1 MDKILKNLKTAALSL
16 RKARIEGKQDRTI
29 EMTMNFIRMKEFLDK
44 METVT
49 SLTSNGISSK
59 AQFIIV
65 KIIDNLKNIP
75 SLYKGK
81 VQDHN
86 CRSIFYDF
94 NNLYEYYKDVPAP
107 PELDKELSDEVIAL
121 LRDLIDRYTFTPI
134 IGRLRLKTLDAVEE
148 TPAILFARNSK
159 HFNHFSYYKDLK
171 HLNKALEL
179 LSLSANEIDVSTKDG
194 KYQLLS
200 IISQLGENL
209 SLRMLSP
216 RMVYFLSNDID
227 IERLARVRNDILHR
241 EDDSSLHLDGII
253 NDPESPF
260 LRMQEELLE
269 IQAIVESAVG
279 HLNLAVRPH
288 SMQGAIHERA
298 HSFLGSIEQVTLD
311 SIKEFYQP
319 NPGNNKKYKY
329 TKIPSSI
336 LKNCDNHEIFDVSYP
351 ALASKISM
359 DEKNEILS
367 AALLN
372 NWELFYECIKSIQ
385 TRVNNHF
392 KENKIKGIKEVQQE
406 FKLLLKTTKIQFSE
420 LENLNNPKVA
430 SLSDAEKNAFI
441 IKQLKHYKNEVK
453 ALFSKIKSTNADING
468 EELYAMKIDFNAYRV
483 ADVPRY
489 SIAAVISD
497 EYAKLSKLSRAMV
510 PQKYKPEINS
520 YEMKFIYGEREHYLL
535 RAGTFPNCIAIG
547 RTEDWQL
554 TFHINGHEGY
564 IYRENISEELYSK
577 IMSLHY
583 TGYRNLQH
591 NRMPEINLLPAE
603 KELLFGCMGLQQ
615 ILIPLTEAEHSFIY
629 QENSAPHDITFLRH
643 QVLDRAAQGRLINII
658 RNDNMQDRVKKY
670 LAFLEASEDI
680 TQNQKILLEIELLFI
695 FIEQLNREIKTDQ
708 LSAVELEDL
717 KAFRNYLAHDR
728 ELGDESISH
737 THEQITL
744 KYILDIIR
752 SLEDK
757 IIPALESHNIEPN
770 VATVFYINEVIYDN
784 PSIMEIYQSI
794 EHSKKTTNKRQEDK
808 DLKAIEQI
816 KNIIGEDAF
825 YQLSGLNQYILN
837 ALSNN
842 HLSSYAK
849 KVIHSMGDLSEA
861 LQRNLD
867 LNYLYEQLDIQSS
880 YINDH
885 ILAIWEQL
893 QYLVKYTDS
902 GIHELVLIP
911 FPHFQPDD
919 EGGSFGGDG
928 NPWRGESNHTE
939 LATTEIFLVANSS
952 FIYE

>member
-16 RKARIEGKQDRTI
+16 RKARIEGKQDRTT

-75 SLYKGK
+75 SIYKGK

-94 NNLYEYYKDVPAP
+94 NNLYEYYKDTPAP

-121 LRDLIDRYTFTPI
+121 LRELIDRYTITPTT
-134 IGRLRLKTLDAVEE
+134 GYLRLKTLDAVAE
-148 TPAILFARNSK
+148 TPAILFSRDSK
-159 HFNHFSYYKDLK
+159 HFNYFSYYKDLK

-179 LSLSANEIDVSTKDG
+179 LNLGVNEIDVSTKDG

-216 RMVYFLSNDID
+216 RMVHFLSNDID
-227 IERLARVRNDILHR
+227 IEKLARVRNDILHR

-253 NDPESPF
+253 NAQESPF
-260 LRMQEELLE
+260 LMIQEELKE
-269 IQAIVESAVG
+269 IQVAIESTIE
-279 HLNLAVRPH
+279 HLKLAVRPH
-288 SMQGAIHERA
+288 SIAGSISERA
-298 HSFLGSIEQVTLD
+298 QSFLGSAAQITLD
-311 SIKEFYQP
+311 SIKEFYQK
-319 NPGNNKKYKY
+319 NPGNKYKY

-336 LKNCDNHEIFDVSYP
+336 LKNCDTHEIFDSSYP

-359 DEKNEILS
+359 DEKNKILS

-385 TRVNNHF
+385 ARVNNHF
-392 KENKIKGIKEVQQE
+392 KENKLKGIKEVQQE

-430 SLSDAEKNAFI
+430 LLSDSEKNIFI

-453 ALFSKIKSTNADING
+453 ALFNKIKSVTTDMTG
-468 EELYAMKIDFNAYRV
+468 EELYATKIDFNAYRV
-483 ADVPRY
+483 TDVPRY
-489 SIAAVISD
+489 SIATAISD
-497 EYAKLSKLSRAMV
+497 EYASLSKLSRAMV

-520 YEMKFIYGEREHYLL
+520 YEMKFIYSEREHFLL
-535 RAGTFPNCIAIG
+535 REGIFPNCIAIG
-547 RTEDWQL
+547 RTEDWEL
-554 TFHINGHEGY
+554 TFHVNGHEGY
-564 IYRENISEELYSK
+564 IYRANISAELYSK
-577 IMSLHY
+577 IMELHRN
-583 TGYRNLQH
+583 GYMNLQH
-591 NRMPEINLLPAE
+591 NPMPEINLLPAE
-603 KELLFGCMGLQQ
+603 KELLFDCMGLQQ
-615 ILIPLTEAEHSFIY
+615 ILIPLTEAEHSAIY
-629 QENSAPHDITFLRH
+629 QENLAPHDVSFLRH
-643 QVLDRAAQGRLINII
+643 RVLDSAAQGRLINII
-658 RNDNMQDRVKKY
+658 RNNNMEDRVKKY
-670 LAFLEASEDI
+670 LAFLEMSEDV

-695 FIEQLNREIKTDQ
+695 FIEQLNREVKTDQ

-728 ELGDESISH
+728 ELGDAASSH

-744 KYILDIIR
+744 KYMLDVIR

-757 IIPALESHNIEPN
+757 IIPALESYTPDAN
-770 VATVFYINEVIYDN
+770 VATVFYVNEVIYDD
-784 PSIMEIYQSI
+784 PSIIEIYQSI
-794 EHSKKTTNKRQEDK
+794 ERSKKKSNKIEEDK
-808 DLKAIEQI
+808 ELKAIEQI
-816 KNIIGEDAF
+816 KNILGEDAF
-825 YQLSGLNQYILN
+825 YQLSGLNKYILN

-861 LQRNLD
+861 LQRSLD
-867 LNYLYEQLDIQSS
+867 LSYLYQQLDIQSS

-885 ILAIWEQL
+885 IIAIFEQL
-893 QYLVKYTDS
+893 QYLVQHTDS
-902 GIHELVLIP
+902 SIHELVLIP
-911 FPHFQPDD
+911 IPHFQPDD
-919 EGGSFGGDG
+919 EGGSSGGNS
-928 NPWRGESNHTE
+928 NPWRNGEFNHTE
-939 LATTEIFLVANSS
+939 PAITGVFLVANSS